1 MERSKNTFLCSHI
14 TKSEFGLK
22 FCTSCSLLYLLSSV
36 FSMRLNLCL
45 PEGSFVNRFVPV
57 SLRFCPLYGLCVHV
71 CACLCVCMYIM
82 KCLYI
87 LKASKAP
94 QGGREG
100 CSALQKNWQEFYKE
114 LNHWLQMIPTDPD
127 NGHHCLWTNSHK
139 WLLLTFMADFRELLS
154 NSVFA
159 AFSKWYTRIICVGD
173 MEIYII

>member
-1 MERSKNTFLCSHI
+1 MLVVV
-14 TKSEFGLK
+14 
-22 FCTSCSLLYLLSSV
+22 SSV
-36 FSMRLNLCL
+36 FCLLYEAESVPTWRL
-45 PEGSFVNRFVPV
+45 
-57 SLRFCPLYGLCVHV
+57 FCESV
-71 CACLCVCMYIM
+71 CPSVFAFLSIVWTVCTCLCMSV
-82 KCLYI
+82 CLYVHNEVLI
-87 LKASKAP
+87 YIESIKSST
-94 QGGREG
+94 GREG